1 MTGIRIL
8 VLCVTLASAVTA
20 QAEPVDFQREIRP
33 LFSFH
38 CFECHGPD
46 EKVRKAGL
54 RFDMR
59 EGALRPSK
67 TGEAAIVP
75 GDPEASE
82 LVRRI
87 MSADPGEV
95 MPPPA
100 AKRPLTTP
108 QKELLKRWIAE
119 GAAYQPHW
127 SFIRPVQRPYPPVE
141 QKEWPSTA
149 MDFFVLA
156 RMEQAGLSPSPPA
169 DRYALVRRAYLD
181 LIGLPPTPEQA
192 DRFVR
197 DASPNAYEQLID
209 HLLASPHFG
218 ERWARRW
225 LDLARYADT
234 NGYEKDRPRSIWAY
248 RDWVIN
254 ALNEDMAFDR
264 FTVEQIAGD
273 MLPQATKDQVIAT
286 GFHRNT
292 MINEEG
298 GIDPLEYR
306 FHAMVDRVH
315 VTATT
320 WLGLTMA
327 CAQCHSHKYDPI
339 AQEEYYRFMALLDNA
354 DEPRIEIPKPDV
366 FARRE
371 AIEQEIQRMQADL
384 IGQFPPNLEIEWFEP
399 EMPAAFHS
407 EQGAEAEL
415 IEGGI
420 FLVKGKRSAK
430 DTYTLRFNTSQ
441 SDIAYL
447 MLEALTDESL
457 PKSGPGRADNGNFVL
472 SEIAASVTFPG
483 SVDSPIQVE
492 FADVQVD
499 YAQPKFPAK
508 HAIDGKTDTGWAIGG
523 VDPLNVRRTA
533 TFFLKQSIKQAIPGG
548 GAVAWTIKL
557 VQHHGDGHT
566 LGKFRLRFGK
576 EIPDERPLEVRRR
589 EHLEEKF
596 GQWLDTER
604 SKAVAWTLLE
614 PTEASSN
621 VPYLAVE
628 KDHSVFASGDFTKS
642 DTYRIEL
649 KNDLEGLRAIR
660 LEVLADD
667 RLPNGGPGTVYYEG
681 PAGDFWLSSFH
692 LFVDGHEVEIQS
704 ATESFS
710 NGANKAE
717 KALDDDLQSGWS
729 IKGGQGRD
737 HSAVFRLTHAITGV
751 DHVTVEMLFE
761 RYYAAGL
768 GRFRIWGTSQ
778 RDAQAAAYPN
788 SIQALLLKDRHSK
801 DELNTLKRYFSTMAP
816 ELEEQRQAI
825 ERLEKSMPKFPTTL
839 VMKERSAENPRTTY
853 VRHRG
858 DFLQPRQAVEP
869 GVPAALPRIAADA
882 PRNRLGLARWLV
894 SRDNPL
900 TARVVVNRHWEALFG
915 RGLVATTEDFGTQGE
930 RPSHPDLLDWLAVD
944 FMERGWSM
952 KALLKTIVMSAT
964 YRQASRVTPS
974 HLEIDPENRLLA
986 RGPRLRLEAEMIRD
1000 SALVASGLLTDK
1012 IGGPSVFPPQPPSVT
1027 TEGAYGQL
1035 KWKSSDGADRYRR
1048 SLYTYAKR
1056 TAPFAMLMTFD
1067 APSGEACVPR
1077 RERSNT
1083 PLQSLTLL
1091 NDAMFMEMAQAL
1103 GKSIAECDGST
1114 EERMT
1119 HLFRRCL
1126 TRYPTREELEKLTTF
1141 YRKQQDR
1148 FASQSLSSE
1157 EILGEK
1163 AEQAP
1168 ADAGTWVT
1176 LARVVMNLD
1185 EAITKP

>member
-1 MTGIRIL
+1 M
-8 VLCVTLASAVTA
+8 
-20 QAEPVDFQREIRP
+20 
-33 LFSFH
+33 
-38 CFECHGPD
+38 
-46 EKVRKAGL
+46 
-54 RFDMR
+54 
-59 EGALRPSK
+59 
-67 TGEAAIVP
+67 
-75 GDPEASE
+75 
-82 LVRRI
+82 
-87 MSADPGEV
+87 
-95 MPPPA
+95 
-100 AKRPLTTP
+100 
-108 QKELLKRWIAE
+108 
-119 GAAYQPHW
+119 
-127 SFIRPVQRPYPPVE
+127 
-141 QKEWPSTA
+141 
-149 MDFFVLA
+149 
-156 RMEQAGLSPSPPA
+156 
-169 DRYALVRRAYLD
+169 
-181 LIGLPPTPEQA
+181 
-192 DRFVR
+192 
-197 DASPNAYEQLID
+197 
-209 HLLASPHFG
+209 
-218 ERWARRW
+218 
-225 LDLARYADT
+225 
-234 NGYEKDRPRSIWAY
+234 
-248 RDWVIN
+248 
-254 ALNEDMAFDR
+254 
-264 FTVEQIAGD
+264 
-273 MLPQATKDQVIAT
+273 
-286 GFHRNT
+286 
-292 MINEEG
+292 
-298 GIDPLEYR
+298 
-306 FHAMVDRVH
+306 
-315 VTATT
+315 
-320 WLGLTMA
+320 
-327 CAQCHSHKYDPI
+327 
-339 AQEEYYRFMALLDNA
+339 
-354 DEPRIEIPKPDV
+354 
-366 FARRE
+366 
-371 AIEQEIQRMQADL
+371 
-384 IGQFPPNLEIEWFEP
+384 
-399 EMPAAFHS
+399 
-407 EQGAEAEL
+407 
-415 IEGGI
+415 
-420 FLVKGKRSAK
+420 
-430 DTYTLRFNTSQ
+430 
-441 SDIAYL
+441 
-447 MLEALTDESL
+447 
-457 PKSGPGRADNGNFVL
+457 
-472 SEIAASVTFPG
+472 
-483 SVDSPIQVE
+483 
-492 FADVQVD
+492 
-499 YAQPKFPAK
+499 
-508 HAIDGKTDTGWAIGG
+508 
-523 VDPLNVRRTA
+523 
-533 TFFLKQSIKQAIPGG
+533 
-548 GAVAWTIKL
+548 
-557 VQHHGDGHT
+557 
-566 LGKFRLRFGK
+566 
-576 EIPDERPLEVRRR
+576 
-589 EHLEEKF
+589 
-596 GQWLDTER
+596 
-604 SKAVAWTLLE
+604 
-614 PTEASSN
+614 
-621 VPYLAVE
+621 
-628 KDHSVFASGDFTKS
+628 FASGDFTKS

-649 KNDLEGLRAIR
+649 RNDLEGLRAIR
-660 LEVLADD
+660 LEALADD

-692 LFVDGHEVEIQS
+692 LSVDGHEVEIQS

-737 HSAVFRLTHAITGV
+737 HSAVFRLTHAVTGV
-751 DHVTVEMLFE
+751 DHLTVEMLFE

-778 RDAQAAAYPN
+778 REAQAASHPN
-788 SIQALLLKDRHSK
+788 SIQALLLKHRHSK
-801 DELNTLKRYFSTMAP
+801 DELKTLKRYFATMAP

-825 ERLEKSMPKFPTTL
+825 EKLEKSMPKFPTTL

-900 TARVVVNRHWEALFG
+900 TARVAVNRHWEALFG

-1000 SALVASGLLTDK
+1000 SALVVSGLLTDK

-1027 TEGAYGQL
+1027 TEGAYGRL
-1035 KWKSSDGADRYRR
+1035 KWKPSEGPDRFRR

-1056 TAPFAMLMTFD
+1056 TTPFAMLMTFD

-1077 RERSNT
+1077 RQRSNT

-1168 ADAGTWVT
+1168 ADVGTWVT